1 MTIIQK
7 LLELEDSVK
16 RANVRYPTKDLWLC
30 PGNYTG
36 PQSGTQDQPLTV
48 ATDDELALGLR
59 LSPRTSLHNG
69 EYVLL
74 RGDKWQNNPVFEKP
88 VSINGNGS
96 VLKLKASSTALPVA
110 TYPNGYTGMRPDVPM
125 FFCDGAYGDQ
135 QHVIE
140 DVTLDATEAVRNDP
154 ELIVSS
160 GIRATT
166 TLKCKGV
173 VVRGL
178 KGRWTPH
185 PKTGLNYEAF
195 GISAVGPRGAT
206 HIRDCR
212 VYMEP
217 DCYGNGFTVGHLPN
231 YGEVEQPMPSTIEDC
246 YVDGGNRNHVGY
258 TASSN
263 VLIQNCYSRRTNHG
277 VYQDTAG
284 ARNIVVRN
292 CHFTTHWCGIRLHS
306 HNEREAYE
314 VYDVDN
320 TTISFDSGGIN
331 NDCILFAATHQLNPA
346 KFSGIRIRAR
356 VIYMHPNGKYYR
368 ISSSL
373 PASHLDFEIDDLSPM
388 RGEDNL
394 PMWSKTPGGECVA
407 MLIPTGK
414 NEQQS

>member
-7 LLELEDSVK
+7 LVEIEAELK
-16 RANVRYPTKDLWLC
+16 RTSASRMTRELWVC
-30 PGNYTG
+30 PNDYTG
-36 PQSGTQDQPLTV
+36 PQIGTKDQPIV
-48 ATDDELALGLR
+48 MDSDDALEMALAWPHQLN
-59 LSPRTSLHNG
+59 LHAG
-69 EYVLL
+69 EYTLT
-74 RGDKWQNNPVFEKP
+74 RASAWKP
-88 VSINGNGS
+88 RPEGRRINGNGS
-96 VLKLKASSTALPVA
+96 VLKLKVSSFELPDAS
-110 TYPNGYTGMRPDVPM
+110 YPNGYTGIRPDVPM
-125 FFCDGAYGDQ
+125 IYCDGASGDEE
-135 QHVIE
+135 HVIE
-140 DVTLDATEAVRNDP
+140 DLTLDARDAVRNDH
-154 ELIVSS
+154 ELIVNC

-195 GISAVGPRGAT
+195 GISSVGPRGAT
-206 HIRDCR
+206 KIRDCR

-246 YVDGGNRNHVGY
+246 YVDGGSRNHVGY

-320 TTISFDSGGIN
+320 TTISFESGGIN

-388 RGEDNL
+388 IGIDNL
-394 PMWSKTPGGECVA
+394 PAWSKTHGGECVA

-414 NEQQS
+414 NEQRS